1 MYLIILMH
9 ALFGSSIPI
18 SKVLLNFSTP
28 IFLAGIRMVVAGVLL
43 LGYKYLRAYTDLYIN
58 KKHLWLY
65 LQIIVVGV
73 YLKYVLRYWSLNYMS
88 SGKLAFLLNIGPFVA
103 ALFSYYAFNERLSFK
118 QWLGLIIG
126 FVGIIPMLLTTST
139 AEQLLGEIA
148 FISWPELVLF
158 IAVACHCYGMIVSR
172 KLIKDNNH
180 SPVMVNGVRMLGGGL
195 LALPTAFIIEGF
207 MPVNNVPL
215 FIGWL
220 AVLILISNI
229 ICHNLY
235 LNLLKY
241 YTVTFISLTD
251 CLSPLFSALYGWL
264 FLHEVITW
272 HYYVSGIIIFLGLYL
287 FYQDELRSVSTI
299 SP

>member
-1 MYLIILMH
+1 MH

-43 LGYKYLRAYTDLYIN
+43 LGYKYLRTYTDLYIN

-103 ALFSYYAFNERLSFK
+103 ALFSYYAFNERLSLK

-148 FISWPELVLF
+148 FISWPELILF

-195 LALPTAFIIEGF
+195 LALPTAFLIEGVA
-207 MPVNNVPL
+207 PVNNIPL
-215 FIGWL
+215 FVGWL
-220 AVLILISNI
+220 AVLILVSNI

-251 CLSPLFSALYGWL
+251 FLSPLFSALYGWL

-287 FYQDELRSVSTI
+287 FYQDELRSI
-299 SP
+299 SIAKKL